1 MDVFEKADNVCK
13 IIQKEVDLNKEGI
26 KKSVSRLIVS
36 RRDKKKE
43 ITKTDAMVFE
53 TLLNN
58 RFNINTVYRWLLV
71 TNSPRDIQRKLR
83 SGEISIRQALHYRNK
98 YRKQF
103 GTNDSDFIKEVI
115 WYVEE
120 YIL

>member
-1 MDVFEKADNVCK
+1 MDVFQKADNVCK
-13 IIQKEVDLNKEGI
+13 IIQKEVNLDKDEI
-26 KKSVSRLIVS
+26 KKIVSMLIVS

-43 ITKTDAMVFE
+43 ITKTDVMVFE
-53 TLLNN
+53 ILLNN
-58 RFNINTVYRWLLV
+58 KFNLNTVYRWLLV
-71 TNSPRDIQRKLR
+71 TNSPKDIQRKLR
-83 SGEISIRQALHYRNK
+83 SGEISIREALHHRNK
-98 YRKQF
+98 IRKQF